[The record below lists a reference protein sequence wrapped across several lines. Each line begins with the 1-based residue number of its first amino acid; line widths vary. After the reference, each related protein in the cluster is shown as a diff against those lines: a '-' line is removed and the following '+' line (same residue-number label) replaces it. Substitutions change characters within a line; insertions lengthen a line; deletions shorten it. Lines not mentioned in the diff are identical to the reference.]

1 MTFSQYIQKFA
12 NFFRP
17 AASSPLL
24 SIVVVVFNMQ
34 REAPRTLFS
43 LSTAYQQGVSEADYE
58 VVVVE
63 NGSSKPLAVEELAQF
78 GPNFRYL
85 WIDNASPSP
94 AAAIN
99 RGVAQSR
106 AAFVGIMIDGARI
119 ATPGVVYLALQSL
132 QRFKRAV
139 VGTVGFHLGP
149 DTQMYSLQHGYNQIA
164 EDELLASIDWRHHGY
179 RLFNISA
186 LAGSSPRG
194 WLDTINES
202 NLIFMERML
211 FNELGGFDE
220 RFSLPGGGIVNL
232 DFYRRACDL
241 PNSTL
246 LTLLSEATFHQIHGG
261 VMTNQP
267 ATELPKRLQTYDEEH
282 RLIRGT
288 YFEKSSRIPVLFG
301 PIRPEIIPWLHKSC
315 DLIARTREPTP
326 VPSKSEVA
334 IPATMSMS
342 DNADPA
348 SLQPGDK
355 HYRAYVGRVENYDVV
370 SALQFNLLTL
380 LGLREQHY
388 LLDLGCGSLRGGRL
402 FIPYLQSGHYFGIEP
417 NEWLIQE
424 GIAHEIGME
433 QIALKQPCFA
443 HNDDFN
449 LDVFGSDAHFDFIL
463 AQSIFSHAGPSQ
475 IRHCL
480 ASARKALKS
489 SGLLIATFG
498 ERTED
503 QAVDEW
509 VYPGLN
515 FYRWSAFAQYCA
527 EAGLHC
533 RKLDWPHPQQTWFVA
548 AISLQR
554 LEAVAATG
562 VDFLP
567 DDLVLTDMRI
577 QERDAGRISGGF
589 YRVWQARNASLEIK
603 ST

>member
-1 MTFSQYIQKFA
+1 MSWPSLSECWSRIGKYLTGSCAIFTP
-12 NFFRP
+12 R
-17 AASSPLL
+17 L
-24 SIVVVVFNMQ
+24 SIVVVIFNMR

-43 LSTAYQQGVSEADYE
+43 LSASYQRNVSATDYE
-58 VVVVE
+58 VIVVE
-63 NGSSKPLAVEELAQF
+63 NGSSEPLAAEELAQF

-85 WIDNASPSP
+85 RIDNASPSP

-99 RGVAQSR
+99 RGVALSK
-106 AAFVGIMIDGARI
+106 ASFVGIMIDGARI
-119 ATPGVVYLALQSL
+119 ATPGVVHLALQSL

-149 DTQMYSLQHGYNQIA
+149 DTQMYSLQHGYNQTV

-232 DFYRRACDL
+232 DFYHRACEL
-241 PNSTL
+241 PHSTL

-261 VMTNQP
+261 VITNQP
-267 ATELPKRLQTYDEEH
+267 AAELPQRLQSYDEEYQS
-282 RLIRGT
+282 IRGI
-288 YFEKSSRIPVLFG
+288 YFEKSSRIPLLFG
-301 PIRPEIIPWLHKSC
+301 TILPEIIPWLHKSC

-334 IPATMSMS
+334 VSLTMSEP
-342 DNADPA
+342 DDANPTD
-348 SLQPGDK
+348 LQPGDK

-380 LGLREQHY
+380 LGLREHHR

-402 FIPYLQSGHYFGIEP
+402 FIPYLQAERYFGIEP
-417 NEWLIQE
+417 NEWLVEE
-424 GIAHEIGME
+424 GIAHEVGKE
-433 QIALKQPCFA
+433 LIALKQPRFA

-449 LDVFGSDAHFDFIL
+449 LDVFGNDACFDFIL
-463 AQSIFSHAGPSQ
+463 AQSIFSHAGSSQ

-480 ASARKALKS
+480 VSSRKVLSS
-489 SGLLIATFG
+489 SGLLVATFG
-498 ERTED
+498 ERSED

-515 FYRWSAFAQYCA
+515 FYRWSTLAQYCV

-533 RKLDWPHPQQTWFVA
+533 RKIDWPHPQQTWFAVA
-548 AISLQR
+548 IDLQR
-554 LEAVAATG
+554 LEAIATTG
-562 VDFLP
+562 VDLLP
-567 DDLVLTDMRI
+567 DELVLTDMRI

-589 YRVWQARNASLEIK
+589 YRVWQTRKIL
-603 ST
+603 